1 MKNILIGDYDKQF
14 KSDELEYKDFI
25 SRKEFINRTGIY
37 VSALFFESVY
47 HDYKESGLSVDDFVN
62 TYETKE
68 PIMEAEIS
76 GKFKYNVTDEVVSGI
91 GTYDEIHDPNVHE
104 IVNAIDME
112 LCHKIKEL
120 EDLMIKVSKLCKDCE
135 EHSRQFWRFLAEYG
149 LVESAKIPS

>member
-25 SRKEFINRTGIY
+25 SRKEFINSTGIY

-68 PIMEAEIS
+68 PIMEAEI
-76 GKFKYNVTDEVVSGI
+76 
-91 GTYDEIHDPNVHE
+91 
-104 IVNAIDME
+104 
-112 LCHKIKEL
+112 
-120 EDLMIKVSKLCKDCE
+120 
-135 EHSRQFWRFLAEYG
+135 
-149 LVESAKIPS
+149 